1 MPRLA
6 AFDKASI
13 KALGS
18 NIRYRLTDGCMSAES
33 NRERQKRWRERTLK
47 ESDGPQLT
55 RLQVYIELEAA
66 ADLEQIVRKTGW
78 TKRVAIETAIKKLAR
93 DVD

>member
-1 MPRLA
+1 MLRSA

-18 NIRYRLTDGCMSAES
+18 NVCYSLTDGCMSAES

-47 ESDGPQLT
+47 ESGGRQLT
-55 RLQVYIELEAA
+55 RLQVYIEPEAA

-78 TKRVAIETAIKKLAR
+78 TKRIAIETAIKKLAR

>member
-1 MPRLA
+1 
-6 AFDKASI
+6 
-13 KALGS
+13 
-18 NIRYRLTDGCMSAES
+18 MSAES

-47 ESDGPQLT
+47 DSDGPQLT

-66 ADLEQIVRKTGW
+66 ADLEQIVRQTRG

>member
-1 MPRLA
+1 MLRSA
-6 AFDKASI
+6 AFDKART

-55 RLQVYIELEAA
+55 RLQVYIEPEAA

>member
-1 MPRLA
+1 MLRSA
-6 AFDKASI
+6 AFDKARTHP
-13 KALGS
+13 LGS
-18 NIRYRLTDGCMSAES
+18 NTRYSLTGGCMSAES

-55 RLQVYIELEAA
+55 RLQVYIEPEAA

-78 TKRVAIETAIKKLAR
+78 TKRIAIETAIKKLAR
-93 DVD
+93 DVE

>member
-1 MPRLA
+1 MPRSA

-18 NIRYRLTDGCMSAES
+18 NIRYSLTGGCMSAKS

-55 RLQVYIELEAA
+55 RLQVYIEPAAA

-78 TKRVAIETAIKKLAR
+78 TKRVAIETAIKKLVR

>member
-18 NIRYRLTDGCMSAES
+18 NIRYSLTGGCMSAES

-47 ESDGPQLT
+47 DSDGPQLT